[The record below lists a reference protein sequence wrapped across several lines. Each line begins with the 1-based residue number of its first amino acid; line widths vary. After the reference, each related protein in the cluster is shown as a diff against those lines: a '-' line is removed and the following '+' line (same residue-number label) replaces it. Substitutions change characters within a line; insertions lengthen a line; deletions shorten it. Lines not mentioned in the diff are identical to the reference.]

1 MAKGIKLLKD
11 LRVIDLKFELDTR
24 KLATNGSK
32 AVLAECL
39 AKKLQEEGYDAEK
52 FEFNYEKSKVFL
64 IIALLIRVVHKL
76 RWDDFG
82 FFWPPTPGP
91 CVDIFYGVD

>member
-64 IIALLIRVVHKL
+64 IIALLKGCSQTTL
-76 RWDDFG
+76 RR
-82 FFWPPTPGP
+82 FWLLLTTYPRPLR
-91 CVDIFYGVD
+91 